1 MMRVLAMV
9 GVLGGASVSADLIG
23 NYGPRPRPG
32 RPVQQGPQ
40 IDRGACPLAPPPA
53 PRSPTHNVHNA
64 DERGWGER
72 AGGTEGLLVPSWV
85 EEGI

>member
-23 NYGPRPRPG
+23 NYGPRTRPG

-40 IDRGACPLAPPPA
+40 IDRGACPAFPYAQRPY
-53 PRSPTHNVHNA
+53 
-64 DERGWGER
+64 W
-72 AGGTEGLLVPSWV
+72 
-85 EEGI
+85 